1 MQLSNRIVATARKVG
16 FDPKQIV
23 ELAKNY
29 NRSWRTGLSGL
40 QTPRLHRPFLSICVH
55 AESAARWDDESKFPG
70 SCLPAPGID
79 NIPIVIL
86 AISDPAFD
94 LCAVIFAFRTW
105 CTASA
110 WSNKPRQGEPIL

>member
-1 MQLSNRIVATARKVG
+1 MLLSNRIVATARKVG

-23 ELAKNY
+23 ELVLKITIAAGVRVYQVSK
-29 NRSWRTGLSGL
+29 
-40 QTPRLHRPFLSICVH
+40 RLVYTVRFPSICVH

-70 SCLPAPGID
+70 ACLPAPGID

-94 LCAVIFAFRTW
+94 PLRSDFRFQDLLH
-105 CTASA
+105 CVGLV
-110 WSNKPRQGEPIL
+110 Q